1 MRILIISRGFPTEK
15 YSLNGIFEYDQAK
28 ALAQAGNEV
37 IFVAIDV
44 RSIRRWRKWGFV
56 NLDKDGVHIEAL
68 NIPCGRVPKLILNKI
83 REIALRRLYSK
94 VVAKYGKPDI
104 IHSHFLEIGYASIN
118 ALKEH
123 EIPIVLTEHLSSMN
137 QNELPA
143 YLNRIGRLTYPQ
155 VSRVLTV
162 SSLLSN
168 SIIKNFKTENIVVP
182 NIIDSS
188 SFSYDK
194 NKSKS
199 DGFNF
204 ISTGGLIKRK
214 GMDLLIKAFYDAF
227 KNKVDVRLFIYGEG
241 PERKNLENLINEL
254 KLSNQVFLM
263 GLKDR
268 KVIANKMKESH
279 CFVLASK
286 LETFGVVYIEA
297 MATGLPVIATKC
309 GGPEDFVNRDN
320 GILISVNNQRQLSMA
335 MQDMKNNIG
344 IYNNEKISSEIR
356 MKYSPESV
364 ASQLTDIY
372 LELLNKKQSEV
383 NQ

>member
-68 NIPCGRVPKLILNKI
+68 NIPCGRVPKYILNKF
-83 REIALRRLYSK
+83 REIALRRLYTK
-94 VVAKYGKPDI
+94 IVKKYGKPDI
-104 IHSHFLEIGYASIN
+104 IHSHFIGVGYTAAKVFSD
-118 ALKEH
+118 KG
-123 EIPIVLTEHLSSMN
+123 IPLVHTEHYSGMN
-137 QNELPA
+137 QVELTNYYHKLGRFTYKKMTKIIA
-143 YLNRIGRLTYPQ
+143 VSEYLKN
-155 VSRVLTV
+155 
-162 SSLLSN
+162 N
-168 SIIKNFKTENIVVP
+168 IIDKFGVEPTIVP
-182 NIIDSS
+182 NIVDL
-188 SFSYDK
+188 
-194 NKSKS
+194 NKFNYEITKK
-199 DGFNF
+199 DEAKFNF
-204 ISTGGLIKRK
+204 ISVGNLSKNKR
-214 GMDLLIKAFYDAF
+214 MDLLVNAFSNAF
-227 KNKVDVRLFIYGEG
+227 QNETNINLFIYGEG
-241 PERKNLENLINEL
+241 PERKKLEDLIDEL
-254 KLSNQVFLM
+254 KLTNQVFLM

-268 KVIANKMKESH
+268 KIIAKKMQESH